1 MLISQPAKRA
11 ARPVPTRIALLALLL
26 ILCGCASAPLP
37 PAPETAGREWRS
49 VQVVN
54 HGLHAGLLIAR
65 TDLLRELP
73 ALAETFGD
81 GDFVELGWGDEAFY
95 RAPQATL
102 GLALRALFRSSAAV
116 LHVVKITGDPRR
128 RFAGSEVVELRLSAD
143 GYRQLL
149 AFVAASFSRPAPDAL
164 AELGPGLYGE
174 SRFYSAEGRYSLLR
188 TCNTWLAEALAA
200 GGCPLQP
207 AAVLTAGQLM
217 SRLRQMTPAGTVC
230 RPGR

>member
-1 MLISQPAKRA
+1 M
-11 ARPVPTRIALLALLL
+11 PTRIALLALIL
-26 ILCGCASAPLP
+26 ILSACASAPPPPP
-37 PAPETAGREWRS
+37 PAPESAERAWRS
-49 VQVVN
+49 VHVVN
-54 HGLHAGLLIAR
+54 HGLHAGLVIAR
-65 TDLLRELP
+65 ADLLRELP

-116 LHVVKITGDPRR
+116 LHVVKIAGDPRR

-149 AFVAASFSRPAPDAL
+149 AFVAASFSRPAPGAL

-174 SRFYSAEGRYSLLR
+174 SRFYSAEGRYSLRR

-217 SRLRQMTPAGTVC
+217 SRLRQVPSAGAAC
-230 RPGR
+230 RPYR

>member
-1 MLISQPAKRA
+1 M
-11 ARPVPTRIALLALLL
+11 RIALLALIL

-37 PAPETAGREWRS
+37 PAPQTADRDWRS

-54 HGLHAGLLIAR
+54 HGLHAGLVIAR
-65 TDLLRELP
+65 ADLLQMLP
-73 ALAETFGD
+73 ALAETFDD
-81 GDFVELGWGDEAFY
+81 GDFVEIGWGDEGFY
-95 RAPQATL
+95 RAPRATL
-102 GLALRALFRSSAAV
+102 GLALQALFRSNAAV
-116 LHVVKITGDPRR
+116 LHLVKIAGEPGR

-149 AFVAASFSRPAPDAL
+149 AFVGASFSRSAQGVLPP
-164 AELGPGLYGE
+164 LGPGLYGE

-217 SRLRQMTPAGTVC
+217 ARLRQMAPAGAVC
-230 RPGR
+230 RPDR